1 LKHSRYCHFCSLLIA
16 CNFQLGRGIKV
27 IVSKTTDLSS
37 QVFAFRLGFTSKLSK
52 ISIGRG
58 CKMKS
63 SGGNTT
69 YDAGLI
75 IKTVY
80 VLYRISKYTSYT
92 KGKIIFLKGK
102 EQTSNI

>member
-1 LKHSRYCHFCSLLIA
+1 
-16 CNFQLGRGIKV
+16 
-27 IVSKTTDLSS
+27 
-37 QVFAFRLGFTSKLSK
+37 
-52 ISIGRG
+52 
-58 CKMKS
+58 MKS